1 MPNQRSSVE
10 ASAIPARLERV
21 RLAMRKAKVPA
32 MLLSNPLDVTY
43 LSGFPGEDSYLL
55 VTGKKAIV
63 LSDSRFSEECKALAA
78 QGHVQTQLRSGAM
91 MDEIVKVVTGLKVS
105 GLYLQAEHATIKFIE
120 TLAGKLAGISVRA
133 IADLVVPQRMVKTPG
148 EVKMIRKAIA
158 IQQEAMEGALKESA
172 DMLHASGKAKGGAKP
187 KPFTEQD
194 FAAILEYRMRRLGSP
209 KTSFETIVGSGPNAA
224 LPHYRAAG
232 GKIKPGT
239 PVLID
244 WGATFG
250 GYHGDMTRVVNF
262 GSKWP
267 AKWVEIFKIC
277 EEAHHVGAA
286 ALAPGKTGAE
296 VDAAARDVITK
307 AGYGPQFGHS
317 LGHGIGLQIHEGPGL
332 SKMSTSAVLA
342 EGMVVTIEPGIYL
355 PGLGGVR
362 LEDDYLITA
371 KGAVNLCSLKMDL
384 TWATRG

>member
-1 MPNQRSSVE
+1 
-10 ASAIPARLERV
+10 
-21 RLAMRKAKVPA
+21 
-32 MLLSNPLDVTY
+32 MLFSNPLDVTY
-43 LSGFPGEDSYLL
+43 LSGFPGEDSYFLL
-55 VTGKKAIV
+55 TAKKAI
-63 LSDSRFSEECKALAA
+63 LISDSRFSEECKALAQ
-78 QGHVQTQLRSGAM
+78 QGFVQTRLRSGAM
-91 MDEIVKVVTGLKVS
+91 LDEIVKVAQELKLTALS
-105 GLYLQAEHATIKFIE
+105 LQAEHVTVKLMEA
-120 TLAGKLAGISVRA
+120 LAGKLGKVSVRSL
-133 IADLVVPQRMVKTPG
+133 ADVVTPQRLIKTDD
-148 EVKMIRKAIA
+148 EVKCIRKAIA
-158 IQQEAMEGALKESA
+158 IQQEALEWALREAADILSKSA
-172 DMLHASGKAKGGAKP
+172 KSGPKP

-194 FAAILEYRMRRLGSP
+194 FAALLEYRMRTQGSP

-224 LPHYRAAG
+224 LPHYRAGA

-244 WGATFG
+244 WGATYR

-262 GSKWP
+262 GAKWP
-267 AKWVEIFKIC
+267 AKWQEIFKIC
-277 EEAHHVGAA
+277 EEAHHTGAA

-332 SKMSTSAVLA
+332 SKLAANQVLQA
-342 EGMVVTIEPGIYL
+342 GMVVTIEPGIYL

-371 KGAVNLCSLKMDL
+371 KGAVNLCSMKMDL
-384 TWATRG
+384 SWATRG